1 MSVLEKIEN
10 SPFKLD
16 SFMIIESHIE
26 REPGALQEVKV
37 KISPKGILNRTKKN
51 FSLFLDVSVQ
61 DNVSVTINIS
71 CVGSFRFKNDINEQ
85 QLSNYFLIN
94 APSIIFPY
102 IRSYISAL
110 TALSGLPA
118 VNLPVMNLTSLKEDL
133 KNNIKDISSKSKS
146 TTKAKTGNKLIN

>member
-1 MSVLEKIEN
+1 MSTIEKIEN

-16 SFMIIESHIE
+16 SFMVIESHIT
-26 REPGALQEVKV
+26 REPSPLKDVTV
-37 KISPKGILNRTKKN
+37 KISPKGILNRPKKN
-51 FSLFLDVSVQ
+51 FSLFLDVIVEDTGSVE
-61 DNVSVTINIS
+61 INIS
-71 CVGSFRFKNDINEQ
+71 CVGSFKFKNDINEQ

-133 KNNIKDISSKSKS
+133 KNNIKDISSKEKIKTSR
-146 TTKAKTGNKLIN
+146 KALN